1 MRLGIDFYKRKIRA
15 VQQELERRNLDGLF
29 TLSYPEVY
37 YLLGFFHYP
46 TERPIGVFVPRRG
59 EPTLYIPRLEQ
70 DYVHEG
76 GWVPD
81 VESYF
86 EFPGVVNPI
95 DWMCERLAA
104 RGYAKARLGWQESIS
119 VSARDRIGRAL
130 PDADWVR
137 AGDLVSKMRLVKD
150 EDEIALMKK
159 AGSYADWMIQEALR
173 VVRGGGRPSETEIE
187 QAIVGGVIRKMQ
199 AELEPMVAVP
209 GLAGSLIISGPRSA
223 FPHGLNTS
231 RRIAPGENLVV
242 RCACFVGGYFAESE
256 RTFLLGEPSAE
267 QQARY
272 EVDRMAQ
279 EVGTQG
285 LVVGARCGDVNRKCL
300 DVIRDAGMGD
310 FIKHRQGHGIG
321 VQNHEPPW
329 IEDGDDT
336 ILEAGMAVSCEPGVY
351 APGQGGYAISDS
363 VVVTQD
369 GPMRITH
376 FPRDLEAIVID
387 VH

>member
-1 MRLGIDFYKRKIRA
+1 VRLTVDFYKRKIGA
-15 VQQELERRNLDGLF
+15 VQAELERRNLDGLL

-37 YLLGFFHYP
+37 YLAGFFHFP
-46 TERPIGVFVPRRG
+46 TERPIGLFVPKVG
-59 EPTLYIPRLEQ
+59 EPTLFLPRLEE

-76 GWVPD
+76 GWAPD

-86 EFPGVVNPI
+86 EFPGIVNPI

-104 RGYAKARLGWQESIS
+104 RGYAQARLGWEESVS

-130 PDADWVR
+130 PHADWVQ
-137 AGDLVSKMRLVKD
+137 AGDLVSTMRLVKD
-150 EDEIALMKK
+150 AEEIALMQK
-159 AGSYADWMIQEALR
+159 AANYADWMIEEGLR
-173 VVRGGGRPSETEIE
+173 MVRSGERPSETEIE
-187 QAIVGGVIRKMQ
+187 QAIVSGVIRKMQ
-199 AELEPMVAVP
+199 AELDPMVAVP

-256 RTFLLGEPSAE
+256 RTFLLGEPSDE
-267 QQARY
+267 QRQRY
-272 EVDRMAQ
+272 EVDRLAQ

-285 LVVGARCGDVNRKCL
+285 LIVGARCGDVNRKCL
-300 DVIRDAGMGD
+300 DVIREAGMGD

-336 ILEAGMAVSCEPGVY
+336 LLEAGMAVSCEPGIYV
-351 APGQGGYAISDS
+351 PGQGGYSISDS
-363 VVVTQD
+363 VVVTET
-369 GPMRITH
+369 GPLRLTYS
-376 FPRDLEAIVID
+376 PRDLESIVIAL
-387 VH
+387 

>member
-1 MRLGIDFYKRKIRA
+1 MRLGVDFYKRKIAA
-15 VQQELERRNLDGLF
+15 VQAELERRNLDGLL
-29 TLSYPEVY
+29 TLNYAEVY
-37 YLLGFFHYP
+37 YLVGFFHFP

-59 EPTLYIPRLEQ
+59 EPTLFLPRLEE

-76 GWVPD
+76 GWAPD

-104 RGYAKARLGWQESIS
+104 RGYSTARLGWEESIS
-119 VSARDRIGRAL
+119 VSTRERIGRAL
-130 PDADWVR
+130 PQADWVR
-137 AGDLVSKMRLVKD
+137 AGDLVATMRLVKD
-150 EDEIALMKK
+150 AEEIALMQK
-159 AGSYADWMIQEALR
+159 AASYADWMVAEGARLAR
-173 VVRGGGRPSETEIE
+173 SGGRTSETEIE
-187 QAIVGGVIRKMQ
+187 QAIVSGVIRKMQ
-199 AELEPMVAVP
+199 AELDPIVAVP

-256 RTFLLGEPSAE
+256 RTFLLGEPTAE
-267 QQARY
+267 QRQRY
-272 EVDRMAQ
+272 EVDRLAQ

-285 LVVGARCGDVNRKCL
+285 LVAGARCGDVNQKCL
-300 DVIRDAGMGD
+300 DVIRDAGMGE

-336 ILEAGMAVSCEPGVY
+336 ILQPGMAVSCEPGIYV
-351 APGQGGYAISDS
+351 PGQGGYSISDS
-363 VVVTQD
+363 VIVTEN
-369 GPMRITH
+369 GPLRLTH
-376 FPRDLEAIVID
+376 FPRDLESV
-387 VH
+387 VMEV

>member
-1 MRLGIDFYKRKIRA
+1 MRLGVDFYKRKIAA
-15 VQQELERRNLDGLF
+15 VQAELERRNLDGLL
-29 TLSYPEVY
+29 TLNYAEVY
-37 YLLGFFHYP
+37 YLVGFFHFP

-59 EPTLYIPRLEQ
+59 EPTLFLPRLEE

-76 GWVPD
+76 GWAPD

-104 RGYAKARLGWQESIS
+104 RGYSTARLGWEESIS
-119 VSARDRIGRAL
+119 VSTRERIGRAL
-130 PDADWVR
+130 PQADWAR
-137 AGDLVSKMRLVKD
+137 AGDLVATMRLVKD
-150 EDEIALMKK
+150 AEEIALMQK
-159 AGSYADWMIQEALR
+159 AASYADWMVAEGARLAR
-173 VVRGGGRPSETEIE
+173 SGGRPSETEIE
-187 QAIVGGVIRKMQ
+187 QAIVSGVIRKMQ
-199 AELEPMVAVP
+199 AELDPIVAVP

-256 RTFLLGEPSAE
+256 RTFLLGEPTAE
-267 QQARY
+267 QRQRY
-272 EVDRMAQ
+272 EVDRLAQ

-285 LVVGARCGDVNRKCL
+285 LVAGARCGDVNQKCL
-300 DVIRDAGMGD
+300 DVIRDAGMGE

-336 ILEAGMAVSCEPGVY
+336 ILQPGMAVSCEPGMYV
-351 APGQGGYAISDS
+351 PGQGGYSISDS
-363 VVVTQD
+363 VIVTEN
-369 GPMRITH
+369 GPLRLTH
-376 FPRDLEAIVID
+376 FPRDLESV
-387 VH
+387 VMEV

>member
-1 MRLGIDFYKRKIRA
+1 MRLGVDFYKRKIAA
-15 VQQELERRNLDGLF
+15 VQAELERRNLDGLL
-29 TLSYPEVY
+29 TLNYAEVY
-37 YLLGFFHYP
+37 YLVGFFHFP

-59 EPTLYIPRLEQ
+59 EPTLFLPRLEE

-76 GWVPD
+76 GWAPD

-104 RGYAKARLGWQESIS
+104 RGYSTARLGWEESIS
-119 VSARDRIGRAL
+119 VSTRERIGRAL
-130 PDADWVR
+130 PQADWVR
-137 AGDLVSKMRLVKD
+137 AGDLVATMRLVKD
-150 EDEIALMKK
+150 AEEIALMQK
-159 AGSYADWMIQEALR
+159 AASYADWMVAEGARLAR
-173 VVRGGGRPSETEIE
+173 SGGRPSETEIE
-187 QAIVGGVIRKMQ
+187 QAIVSGVIRKMQ
-199 AELEPMVAVP
+199 AELDPIVAVP

-256 RTFLLGEPSAE
+256 RTFLLGEPTAE
-267 QQARY
+267 QRQRY
-272 EVDRMAQ
+272 EVDRLAQ

-285 LVVGARCGDVNRKCL
+285 LVAGARCGDVNQKCL
-300 DVIRDAGMGD
+300 DVIRDAGMGE

-336 ILEAGMAVSCEPGVY
+336 ILQPGMAVSCEPGIYV
-351 APGQGGYAISDS
+351 PGQGGYSISDS
-363 VVVTQD
+363 VIVTEN
-369 GPMRITH
+369 GPLRLTH
-376 FPRDLEAIVID
+376 FPRDLESV
-387 VH
+387 VMEV

>member
-1 MRLGIDFYKRKIRA
+1 MRLGVDFYKRKIAA
-15 VQQELERRNLDGLF
+15 VQAELERRNLDGLL
-29 TLSYPEVY
+29 TLNYAEVY
-37 YLLGFFHYP
+37 YLVGFFHFP

-59 EPTLYIPRLEQ
+59 EPTLFLPRLEE

-76 GWVPD
+76 GWAPD

-104 RGYAKARLGWQESIS
+104 RGYSTARLGWEESIS
-119 VSARDRIGRAL
+119 VSTRERIGRAL
-130 PDADWVR
+130 PQADWAR
-137 AGDLVSKMRLVKD
+137 AGDLVATMRLVKD
-150 EDEIALMKK
+150 AEEIALMQK
-159 AGSYADWMIQEALR
+159 AASYADWMVAEGARLAR
-173 VVRGGGRPSETEIE
+173 SGGRPSETEIE
-187 QAIVGGVIRKMQ
+187 QAIVSGVIRKMQ
-199 AELEPMVAVP
+199 AELDPIVAVP

-256 RTFLLGEPSAE
+256 RTFLLGEPTAE
-267 QQARY
+267 QRQRY
-272 EVDRMAQ
+272 EVDRLAQ

-285 LVVGARCGDVNRKCL
+285 LVAGARCGDVNQKCL
-300 DVIRDAGMGD
+300 DVIRDAGMGE

-336 ILEAGMAVSCEPGVY
+336 ILQPGMAVSCEPGIYV
-351 APGQGGYAISDS
+351 PGQGGYSISDS
-363 VVVTQD
+363 VIVTEN
-369 GPMRITH
+369 GPLRLTH
-376 FPRDLEAIVID
+376 FPRDLESV
-387 VH
+387 VMEV